1 MKIVKLRIENFKILK
16 GIHEL
21 DFDSNLIFLVGENNS
36 GKSTVLESINY
47 LINGAHGCAPSK
59 SNLASLR
66 GNERRGLGQSPILI
80 KLSDSATFSLQNE
93 YQAWVT
99 KLSEEVSAV
108 VLILFN
114 IASIIELISFVSTPF
129 FTAL

>member
-1 MKIVKLRIENFKILK
+1 M
-16 GIHEL
+16 
-21 DFDSNLIFLVGENNS
+21 SS
-36 GKSTVLESINY
+36 
-47 LINGAHGCAPSK
+47 AHGCAPFK

-99 KLSEEVSAV
+99 NTAEEVLAV
-108 VLILFN
+108 VSLLFSM
-114 IASIIELISFVSTPF
+114 ASIIELISFVSTPF
-129 FTAL
+129 FIAL

>member
-1 MKIVKLRIENFKILK
+1 M
-16 GIHEL
+16 
-21 DFDSNLIFLVGENNS
+21 S
-36 GKSTVLESINY
+36 
-47 LINGAHGCAPSK
+47 GAHGCAPFK